1 MYKVELVPIP
11 ARIQEKILKSL
22 AQLHLNRN
30 KLANDCLAT
39 LIALDQRGLM
49 ESRAAISPALVKN
62 KMFGDSSKPCII
74 KLRKDL
80 VDYMVMQSWNKSG
93 AINQAL
99 WFGLREIAS
108 GARFASN
115 YQSGRRQ
122 HYRPTAVIAGR
133 SDDSHQQPITEP
145 WNFEKCCINGEWQGA
160 QICGFCARYSVRGR
174 FCQNDLKPKTAQD
187 SCSRFIERREG
198 SNYICA
204 RCFLFDK
211 KCKLGTEPNP
221 QSHNCQAYYP
231 AP

>member
-1 MYKVELVPIP
+1 MYKVELVPVP
-11 ARIQEKILKSL
+11 ARIQVKILESL
-22 AQLHLNRN
+22 SEQNLNRN

-39 LIALDQRGLM
+39 LISLDQRGLM
-49 ESRAAISPALVKN
+49 ESQAGVAPAIVKN
-62 KMFGDSSKPCII
+62 KMFSDSSKPRII

-80 VDYMVMQSWNKSG
+80 VDYMEMQSWNKSG

-99 WFGLREIAS
+99 IYGLKEIDS

-122 HYRPTAVIAGR
+122 HYRPTAANQER
-133 SDDSHQQPITEP
+133 NTTAKSEQITP
-145 WNFEKCCINGEWQGA
+145 SWTFEKCCIDGEWQGA
-160 QICGFCARYSVRGR
+160 QICGFCARYIVRAR
-174 FCQNDLKPKTAQD
+174 ACAYDLKFKTGQD

-198 SNYICA
+198 TYYICA
-204 RCFLFDK
+204 RCYLFDK
-211 KCKLGTEPNP
+211 KCKIGNEPNR

>member
-11 ARIQEKILKSL
+11 ARIQDKILKSL
-22 AQLHLNRN
+22 AELNLNRN

-49 ESRAAISPALVKN
+49 ESQAGVAPSLVKN

-93 AINQAL
+93 AINRAL
-99 WFGLREIAS
+99 YYGLREISS

-115 YQSGRRQ
+115 YQSGHRQ
-122 HYRPTAVIAGR
+122 HYRPTAAIAGR
-133 SDDSHQQPITEP
+133 SDDSHQKTITKP
-145 WNFEKCCINGEWQGA
+145 WTFEKCCINGEWQGA
-160 QICGFCARYSVRGR
+160 QICGFCARFSVRGR
-174 FCQNDLKPKTAQD
+174 FCLIDLKPKSAED

-198 SNYICA
+198 KYYICA
-204 RCFLFDK
+204 RCFLHDA
-211 KCKLGTEPNP
+211 KCKLGHEPNP
-221 QSHNCQAYYP
+221 QSQNCQSYYP

>member
-1 MYKVELVPIP
+1 MYKVELVPVP
-11 ARIQEKILKSL
+11 ARIQVRILESL
-22 AQLHLNRN
+22 SEQNLNRN

-49 ESRAAISPALVKN
+49 ESQAGVAPAIVKN
-62 KMFGDSSKPCII
+62 KMFSDSSKLRII

-80 VDYMVMQSWNKSG
+80 VDYMEMQSWNKSG

-99 WFGLREIAS
+99 IYGLKEISS

-122 HYRPTAVIAGR
+122 HYRPTVAITGR
-133 SDDSHQQPITEP
+133 PDDSHQLTITEP
-145 WNFEKCCINGEWQGA
+145 WNFDKCCINGEWQGA

-187 SCSRFIERREG
+187 YCSRFIERRDG
-198 SNYICA
+198 SLYVCA
-204 RCFLFDK
+204 RCYNFDQ
-211 KCKLGTEPNP
+211 KCKFGTDPNP
-221 QSHNCQAYYP
+221 RTHNCQAYYP

>member
-22 AQLHLNRN
+22 AELHLNRN

-49 ESRAAISPALVKN
+49 ESQTAISPSLVKN

-99 WFGLREIAS
+99 MLGLREIAS

-122 HYRPTAVIAGR
+122 HYRPTAAITGR
-133 SDDSHQQPITEP
+133 PDDSHQLTITEP
-145 WNFEKCCINGEWQGA
+145 WKLDLCCINGEYAGE
-160 QICGFCARYSVRGR
+160 QICGFCANFNDCGK
-174 FCQNDLKPKTAQD
+174 FCYLDLKPKSRLD
-187 SCSRFIERREG
+187 WCSRFKVTDSTKFI
-198 SNYICA
+198 NCIN
-204 RCFLFDK
+204 
-211 KCKLGTEPNP
+211 CKYCDGGCVHGITPNP
-221 QSHNCQAYYP
+221 HSHNCQQFYP

>member
-1 MYKVELVPIP
+1 MYKVDLVPVP
-11 ARIQEKILKSL
+11 ARIQVRILESL
-22 AQLHLNRN
+22 SEQNLNRN

-39 LIALDQRGLM
+39 LISLDQRGLM
-49 ESRAAISPALVKN
+49 ESQAGVAPAIVKN
-62 KMFGDSSKPCII
+62 KMFSDSSKPRII

-99 WFGLREIAS
+99 IYGLKEIAS

-122 HYRPTAVIAGR
+122 HYRPTAANQERNTTVK
-133 SDDSHQQPITEP
+133 SDEITPP
-145 WNFEKCCINGEWQGA
+145 WTFEKCCIDGEWQGA
-160 QICGFCARYSVRGR
+160 QICGFCARYNVRAR
-174 FCQNDLKPKTAQD
+174 FCAFDIKFKTGQD

-198 SNYICA
+198 TYYICA
-204 RCFLFDK
+204 RCYLFDK
-211 KCKLGTEPNP
+211 KCKIGNEPNR

>member
-11 ARIQEKILKSL
+11 ARIQDKILKSL
-22 AQLHLNRN
+22 AELHLNRN

-49 ESRAAISPALVKN
+49 ESQAAISPALVKN

-93 AINQAL
+93 AINRAL

-122 HYRPTAVIAGR
+122 HYRPTAAIAGR
-133 SDDSHQQPITEP
+133 SDDSHPQTITEP
-145 WNFEKCCINGEWQGA
+145 WKLDLCCINGEFAGA
-160 QICGFCARYSVRGR
+160 QICGFCANFNDCGK
-174 FCQNDLKPKTAQD
+174 FCYLDLKPKSRLD
-187 SCSRFIERREG
+187 WCSRFKVTDSTKFINCINCKFLNG
-198 SNYICA
+198 SC
-204 RCFLFDK
+204 D
-211 KCKLGTEPNP
+211 LGITPNP
-221 QSHNCQAYYP
+221 HSNNCQQFYP

>member
-22 AQLHLNRN
+22 AELNLNRN

-49 ESRAAISPALVKN
+49 ESQAAISPSLVKN

-80 VDYMVMQSWNKSG
+80 ADYMVMQSWNKSG

-99 WFGLREIAS
+99 YFGLREIAA

-122 HYRPTAVIAGR
+122 HYRPTAAITYRA
-133 SDDSHQQPITEP
+133 DDSHQQSITEP
-145 WNFEKCCINGEWQGA
+145 WKLEKCCINGEWAGPT
-160 QICGFCARYSVRGR
+160 ICGFCSNFNPGAK
-174 FCQNDLKPKTAQD
+174 FCKLTLKPTSGQSD
-187 SCSRFIERREG
+187 CSRFSHV
-198 SNYICA
+198 SNGNYLK
-204 RCFLFDK
+204 CFNCMYNDG
-211 KCKLGTEPNP
+211 KCKQGVTPNP
-221 QSHNCQAYYP
+221 HYTNCQQYYP